1 MANNPKFNFYVND
14 FEGGTRHMT
23 DEELG
28 CYMRLLLAQFN
39 MGTLPNDSKF
49 LSRLCDSLERSWPIV
64 KNKFV
69 VVDNG
74 NLKNERLD
82 FERIKSI
89 EYSKS
94 RKENRQ
100 KEKDIKN
107 ISKTYDKHMGNGKGN
122 GINTL
127 RGVEFFENNLKVKFD
142 DGTYQELGETQL
154 FMLSQSQLRPRDVFK
169 GNSY

>member
-39 MGTLPNDSKF
+39 MGTLPNDQKF

-69 VVDNG
+69 LVENEG
-74 NLKNERLD
+74 LKNERLD

-107 ISKTYDKHMGNGKGN
+107 ISKTYVSHMGNGNGN
-122 GINTL
+122 GNTVL
-127 RGVEFFENNLKVKFD
+127 KGVDFFEENTKVKFE
-142 DGTYQELGETQL
+142 DGSFQELGETQL
-154 FMLSQSQLRPRDVFK
+154 FMLSQDQLRPRDVVK
-169 GNSY
+169 GNKY